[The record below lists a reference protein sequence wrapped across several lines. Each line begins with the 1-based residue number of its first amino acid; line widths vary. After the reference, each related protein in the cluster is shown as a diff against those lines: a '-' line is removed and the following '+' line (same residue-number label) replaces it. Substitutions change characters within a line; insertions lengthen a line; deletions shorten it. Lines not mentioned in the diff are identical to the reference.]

1 MGPSPYLFAAIC
13 TISVLLLMAVC
24 ATAIVSK
31 LDRLIEAVNDLAY
44 DDDDDDSDDGDGDDD
59 GEPLPAEDWA
69 CETVRFAS

>member
-1 MGPSPYLFAAIC
+1 MNENLILFPFAGLC
-13 TISVLLLMAVC
+13 LL
-24 ATAIVSK
+24 IVVSTLFILNR

-59 GEPLPAEDWA
+59 GEPLPAEDCA